1 MIPIHEIKKL
11 ICLILIIAFLYPAK
25 ASTLDLTI
33 EFFKNDTALL
43 KELYFTVENFATF
56 LPFQGSGDYQVKIF
70 DKNGTVLFSEK
81 FNILFLLQINQEN
94 NIIIKELNSSI
105 ATLRLYLPPKSFS
118 LGVYKR
124 EKEILSLNLSEII
137 CNNNKICEREKG
149 EDEYLCPNECLRLLQ
164 KTICGNR
171 ICETGET
178 QENCC
183 KDCGCPSGY
192 NCIENKCV
200 KTTSSLI
207 YLIFAL
213 IFAILVAIVIL
224 KSKKFHLPS

>member
-1 MIPIHEIKKL
+1 L
-11 ICLILIIAFLYPAK
+11 
-25 ASTLDLTI
+25 ASAIDLTL
-33 EFFKNDTALL
+33 EFFKNDTISL
-43 KELYFTVENFATF
+43 KDWYYTVENFNTF
-56 LPFQGSGDYQVKIF
+56 IPYKGVGNYTLKIF
-70 DKNGTVLFSEK
+70 DNNNSLLMSERFNVLFY
-81 FNILFLLQINQEN
+81 LQIYTEN
-94 NIIIKELNSSI
+94 GIETRTLNSTTVNMRI
-105 ATLRLYLPPKSFS
+105 NLPPKSYNIAFFKNDIKIAS
-118 LGVYKR
+118 FNLGD
-124 EKEILSLNLSEII
+124 LI
-137 CNNNKICEREKG
+137 CNRNSICEKEKG
-149 EDEYLCPNECLRLLQ
+149 ENEYLCPSECLTLTQRS
-164 KTICGNR
+164 ICGNK

-224 KSKKFHLPS
+224 KSKKFHPIS